1 LYSVRIALLQRQQ
14 DAEQR
19 RKAKELKKQQEWVN
33 LFSWRLHIN
42 ADGLI
47 SNVYFL
53 GGRTTSFAS
62 R

>member
-19 RKAKELKKQQEWVN
+19 RKAEELKKQQEWVN